1 MGYPLPY
8 PPFHRGFFGSEGG
21 IIPSKKS
28 WKNFLEK
35 RPFVLKCSLYI
46 KNKFWEI
53 FWKIGFFILLLIY
66 GRREIISY
74 CGCNI
79 KGQ

>member
-8 PPFHRGFFGSEGG
+8 PPLYRGFFGSEGG

-28 WKNFLEK
+28 WKKFLEK
-35 RPFVLKCSLYI
+35 RPFVLKCSLYV

-53 FWKIGFFILLLIY
+53 FWKIGIY
-66 GRREIISY
+66 KI
-74 CGCNI
+74 
-79 KGQ
+79 